1 MTSRFFSL
9 LAYLKYWLRKEDHY
23 SQQSPF
29 LFSIYQGLRGYLQEN
44 PRGFHS
50 IEQLRS
56 VLLKNTNPIQVI
68 DLGAGSKKV
77 PSASREIRKI
87 TQYSTSSPKFC
98 LTYQY
103 FCRLTP
109 SQNVIEL
116 GTCMG
121 LSTRY
126 LAEVT
131 QGRLYT
137 FEGAS
142 EILNAAQFK
151 PFPGQV
157 EAILGPI
164 EIHLPPILSQ
174 LETVDFALID
184 ANHTYSGTI
193 SYFNWLLPKFKG
205 SSICI
210 LGDIHWSAE
219 METAWEEIKSHPNVK
234 LSLDFFECGVLF
246 FNYPGEKT
254 HRVLSL

>member
-1 MTSRFFSL
+1 MISRFFSL
-9 LAYLKYWLRKEDHY
+9 LAYVRYWLRKEDQY

-29 LFSIYQGLRGYLQEN
+29 LFKIYQGLRDYLQEN
-44 PRGFHS
+44 PSGIIS

-56 VLLKNTNPIQVI
+56 TFLKNTNPIQVI

-87 TQYSTSSPKFC
+87 TQHSTSSPKFC

-103 FCRLTP
+103 FCQLTP

-131 QGRLYT
+131 KGRLYT
-137 FEGAS
+137 FEGAP
-142 EILNAAQFK
+142 EILNAAQFES
-151 PFPGQV
+151 FPKHV

-164 EIHLPPILSQ
+164 EIHLPPLLSQ

-193 SYFNWLLPKFKG
+193 SYFTWLLPKFKD
-205 SSICI
+205 SSMCI

-219 METAWEEIKSHPNVK
+219 METAWEEIKSNPRVK

-246 FNYPGEKT
+246 FDYPGEKT

>member
-1 MTSRFFSL
+1 MRSFLFSL
-9 LAYLKYWLRKEDHY
+9 LSYLRYWLKKEDQY

-29 LFSIYQGLRGYLQEN
+29 LFSIYQGLLKYLKENQRGNLQ
-44 PRGFHS
+44 
-50 IEQLRS
+50 IERIRAS
-56 VLLKNTNPIQVI
+56 LLKNTHQIQVL

-77 PSASREIRKI
+77 PNLSREIRKI
-87 TQYSTSSPKFC
+87 TQYSTSSTKFC
-98 LTYQY
+98 LVYQY
-103 FCRLTP
+103 FCHLT
-109 SQNVIEL
+109 SAQNVIEL

-131 QGRLYT
+131 KGRLYT
-137 FEGAS
+137 FEGAA
-142 EILNAAQFK
+142 EILNAAQFE
-151 PFPGQV
+151 PFPEKV

-164 EIHLPPILSQ
+164 ETNLPPILSQ

-219 METAWEEIKSHPNVK
+219 METAWEGIKSHPKVK

-246 FNYPGEKT
+246 FDYPGENT